1 MSDARTVAIGE
12 LRVSNAAPLTLIGGP
27 CQLEGLD
34 HALAI
39 ADTLAEACAAAGAG
53 LGAVSAPLLSS
64 LGRVAQSAASVLLWP
79 HAPAPTGTA
88 GLLQTMVGGALVGA
102 VTFGTFHTALVGGFH
117 VADLLSPTRVE
128 GELEEQNGRLTF
140 KIPEAKHAIDLKTHA
155 EAKQTTWGNSNQWW
169 EEVEQDAIGQSA
181 GYPGHLDF

>member
-1 MSDARTVAIGE
+1 TSSLKRSAAMVG
-12 LRVSNAAPLTLIGGP
+12 VST
-27 CQLEGLD
+27 
-34 HALAI
+34 
-39 ADTLAEACAAAGAG
+39 AAGAG